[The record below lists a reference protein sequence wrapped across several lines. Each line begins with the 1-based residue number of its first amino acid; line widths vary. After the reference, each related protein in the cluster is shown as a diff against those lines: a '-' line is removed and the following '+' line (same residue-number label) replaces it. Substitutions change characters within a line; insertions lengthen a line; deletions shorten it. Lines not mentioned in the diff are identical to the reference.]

1 MPEPSRPLLVRVGG
15 REVEV
20 WPRVSL
26 RALRVRLTVRPGP
39 RVELTLPEGTGREAA
54 AAFLHE
60 QLGWLERALGKAR
73 VVQTSLADHL
83 RRFPSLTHDERWLS
97 VTLREGGRAGHRLDP
112 ESDAVVLVH
121 RADDVEGGLTRA
133 VRSLARESLPS
144 AVRRLAQRVR
154 VRVGE
159 ISVRDQ
165 CSRWGS
171 CSAAGAL
178 SLNWRLV
185 LLPPAMHDHVIL
197 HELAHRVHM
206 DHSDRFWG
214 QLAAWDPDWQ
224 RHDRELTRQW
234 NILMD
239 LGRA

>member
-1 MPEPSRPLLVRVGG
+1 MPDPRSPLLLRVAG

-20 WPRVSL
+20 WTRISP

-39 RVELTLPEGTGREAA
+39 RVELTLPEGTGRESA
-54 AAFLHE
+54 AAFLQE
-60 QLGWLERALGKAR
+60 QIGWLERALGKAR
-73 VVQTSLADHL
+73 TVQASLADHL
-83 RRFPSLTHDERWLS
+83 RRFPSLTYDERWLS
-97 VTLREGGRAGHRLDP
+97 VELREGARAGHRLASATD
-112 ESDAVVLVH
+112 SVLLMH
-121 RADDVEGGLTRA
+121 RADDVEGSLARA
-133 VRSLARESLPS
+133 VRSLARESLP
-144 AVRRLAQRVR
+144 AATRRLAQRVR
-154 VRVGE
+154 IRVGD

-165 CSRWGS
+165 SSRWGS
-171 CSAAGAL
+171 CSATGAL

-206 DHSDRFWG
+206 DHSERFWG
-214 QLAAWDPDWQ
+214 QLADWDPDWQ
-224 RHDRELTRQW
+224 RHDRELTRRW